1 MIFLPLTFI
10 TGFFGM
16 NFGWMT
22 QIIGSAD
29 AFVLLGVI
37 LPTLN
42 VALTLVWLWRS
53 GLICWG
59 QERHPSKAKLHAK
72 ARTTTTK

>member
-1 MIFLPLTFI
+1 
-10 TGFFGM
+10 M

-37 LPTLN
+37 LPTLC
-42 VALTLVWLWRS
+42 VALTVVWLRRS
-53 GLICWG
+53 RLIGWG
-59 QERHPSKAKLHAK
+59 KKSH
-72 ARTTTTK
+72 